1 MSRIISTSCS
11 RFSFVIDSP
20 WNLILTL
27 TFVFTGFVCAIDL
40 AGRLGRAQRKHARF
54 GGEILIGLNHF
65 LMSAAMIWMTWSM
78 ESELA
83 LWAQAGLFAV
93 LTIMLLPL
101 LRRTKSAAQRIDLIG
116 HVLLNAAMIWM
127 LAAMPLLM
135 AGMGMSHAPEAGMTT
150 GHETVA
156 DAGLTMMSTPAWADA
171 INACFV
177 ALSVAAF
184 GWWAYRFITSR
195 HHRLHVACH
204 AVMAAGMAAMLLLM
218 NG

>member
-1 MSRIISTSCS
+1 MIG
-11 RFSFVIDSP
+11 SP

-27 TFVFTGFVCAIDL
+27 AFAFTGLVCAFDL
-40 AGRLGRAQRKHARF
+40 AGRLGRIRRKQARF
-54 GGEILIGLNHF
+54 GGEILIDLNHL
-65 LMSAAMIWMTWSM
+65 LMSAAMIWMAWSM
-78 ESELA
+78 ESEFA
-83 LWAQAGLFAV
+83 LWAQAGLFTV
-93 LTIMLLPL
+93 LTIALLPSI
-101 LRRTKSAAQRIDLIG
+101 RRGETAAQRVDLVG
-116 HVLLNAAMIWM
+116 HVLLNAAMVWM

-156 DAGLTMMSTPAWADA
+156 DGGLTLMSTPAWADA

-177 ALSVAAF
+177 VLSVAAF
-184 GWWAYRFITSR
+184 GWWAYRFIASR

-204 AVMAAGMAAMLLLM
+204 ATMAAGMAAMLLLM